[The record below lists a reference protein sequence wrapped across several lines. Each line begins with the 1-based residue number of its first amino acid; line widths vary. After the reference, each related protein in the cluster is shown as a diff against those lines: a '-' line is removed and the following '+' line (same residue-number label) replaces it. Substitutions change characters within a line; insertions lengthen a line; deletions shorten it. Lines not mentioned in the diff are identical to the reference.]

1 MMDAELLGLRGR
13 AALVTGAG
21 MGIGKACALLLAR
34 AGARLVV
41 ADRDLASCERTAGE
55 VCALGGTALAL
66 GTDVRVAPEVEALVA
81 AAVDGLGAL
90 DVCVHNVGGLAGQP
104 VQPFLDTP
112 VASFDAIA
120 ENNLRATWLCCHA
133 AARAMVA
140 GGRPGSIVN
149 VASVAALRAVRGI
162 AAYGAAKAAVT
173 NLTMQLAVELGS
185 HGIRVNAVAPATT
198 ATELIR
204 ERVERGEFRAIEEAN
219 PLGRLATPDDVAGA
233 VVFLA
238 SDLARYVTGQTIVV
252 DGGISS
258 TTRRL
263 DPTPRRS

>member
-1 MMDAELLGLRGR
+1 MTDTELLGLGGR

-21 MGIGKACALLLAR
+21 MGIGKACALMLAR

-41 ADRDLASCERTAGE
+41 ADRDLTACERTAGE
-55 VCALGGTALAL
+55 IRGLGGTARAL
-66 GTDVRVAPEVEALVA
+66 GTDVRVPAEVEALVA
-81 AAVDGLGAL
+81 ATVDGLGAL

-112 VASFDAIA
+112 VESFDAIA
-120 ENNLRATWLCCHA
+120 ANNLRATWLCCHA

-140 GGRPGSIVN
+140 GGKPGSIVN

-162 AAYGAAKAAVT
+162 AAYGAAKAGVA

-219 PLGRLATPDDVAGA
+219 PLGRLAMPEDVAGA
-233 VVFLA
+233 VLFLA

-263 DPTPRRS
+263 DPTARRR